1 MRVLVIGATGT
12 IGKAVVELL
21 ENDHDVVKV
30 GSRNGEYTVDLSSP
44 ESILSLFYKVGKV
57 DAVISTA
64 GLANFGKFTE
74 LKDEDYSLA
83 LNNKLMGQVNLVR
96 IGKSFLNEGGSIT
109 LTSGMLG
116 REPIPGSTVV
126 SMANGG
132 LESFVRASALELQG
146 LRVNAVSP
154 IFVKETMEKMGMDS
168 SAGMTAADT
177 AKTYKAAIEGE
188 FHGETLDVRK
198 FS

>member
-1 MRVLVIGATGT
+1 MKVLVVGATGT

-21 ENDHDVVKV
+21 EKDHEVIKV
-30 GSRNGEYTVDLSSP
+30 GGRSGEYTVDLSAQ
-44 ESILSLFYKVGKV
+44 ESIQSLFDQAGKV
-57 DAVISTA
+57 DAVISTT
-64 GLANFGKFTE
+64 GLASFGKFDE
-74 LKDEDYSLA
+74 LKDEDYALA

-96 IGKSFLNEGGSIT
+96 IGKNFLNEGGSIT
-109 LTSGMLG
+109 LTSGLLAK
-116 REPIPGSTVV
+116 EPIPGSTVV

-146 LRVNAVSP
+146 MRVNTVSP
-154 IFVKETMEKMGMDS
+154 VFVKETLEKMGMDS
-168 SAGMTAADT
+168 STGMPAADV
-177 AKTYKAAIEGE
+177 AKTYKAAIEGD

>member
-21 ENDHDVVKV
+21 EKDHDVVKV
-30 GSRNGEYTVDLSSP
+30 GSRNGDYQVDLSSQ

-57 DAVISTA
+57 DAVISTT
-64 GLANFGKFTE
+64 GLANFGKFSE
-74 LKDEDYSLA
+74 LKDEDYALA

-96 IGKSFLNEGGSIT
+96 IGKSFLKEGGSIT
-109 LTSGMLG
+109 LTSGLLG

-146 LRVNAVSP
+146 MRVNTVSP
-154 IFVKETMEKMGMDS
+154 IFVKETMEMMGMDS
-168 SAGMTAADT
+168 STGMTAADV
-177 AKTYKAAIEGE
+177 AKTYKAAIEGD

-198 FS
+198 FL

>member
-21 ENDHDVVKV
+21 ESDHDVIKV
-30 GSRNGEYTVDLSSP
+30 GFREGDYQVDLTNQ

-57 DAVISTA
+57 DAVISTT

-74 LKDEDYSLA
+74 LKDKDYSLA
-83 LNNKLMGQVNLVR
+83 LNNKLMGQVNLFR
-96 IGKSFLNEGGSIT
+96 IGKSFVNPGGSIT
-109 LTSGMLG
+109 LTSGALG

-132 LESFVRASALELQG
+132 LEAFVRAASLEIKGIRL
-146 LRVNAVSP
+146 NAVSP
-154 IFVKETMEKMGMDS
+154 IFVKETMEKLGMDPS
-168 SAGMTAADT
+168 TGMSAADV
-177 AKTYKAAIEGE
+177 AKSYKAAIEGE
-188 FHGETLDVRK
+188 YYGDVLDVRK